1 MVNKSLSTNGLFCC
15 MPSGL
20 SYKYIQAR
28 TSYLRSNFYLK
39 VWSFV
44 NCTVAWVRTEYKSM
58 CVCIYVCIYISM
70 IARVWV
76 CLHMWSVVIC
86 GWCMVPVRERE
97 WMCVCNLLVTQ
108 PSKHFTKPNK
118 PIHTCAFKVYL
129 LCWWTV
135 FYDIP
140 FMEDEGLKMTKLSVI
155 SFASSG
161 IRPLRKSVTSLTVFR
176 IRGCSICRLR
186 WYINILYIS
195 FLHTNF
201 F

>member
-1 MVNKSLSTNGLFCC
+1 
-15 MPSGL
+15 
-20 SYKYIQAR
+20 
-28 TSYLRSNFYLK
+28 
-39 VWSFV
+39 
-44 NCTVAWVRTEYKSM
+44 
-58 CVCIYVCIYISM
+58 
-70 IARVWV
+70 
-76 CLHMWSVVIC
+76 
-86 GWCMVPVRERE
+86 MVPVRERE

-118 PIHTCAFKVYL
+118 PIHTYAFKVYL

-201 F
+201 FKNNFFNLLFLFLSFTSSTFKNGLSMGWIKKMI

>member
-1 MVNKSLSTNGLFCC
+1 MYGACERKRV
-15 MPSGL
+15 
-20 SYKYIQAR
+20 
-28 TSYLRSNFYLK
+28 
-39 VWSFV
+39 
-44 NCTVAWVRTEYKSM
+44 
-58 CVCIYVCIYISM
+58 YVCAQFIGYPTIK
-70 IARVWV
+70 A
-76 CLHMWSVVIC
+76 LY
-86 GWCMVPVRERE
+86 
-97 WMCVCNLLVTQ
+97 
-108 PSKHFTKPNK
+108 KTKQ
-118 PIHTCAFKVYL
+118 IHTCSCKVYL

-161 IRPLRKSVTSLTVFR
+161 IRPLRKSVTSFTVFR

-201 F
+201 LKNIFFNLLFLFLSFTSSTFKNGLSMGWIKKMI